1 MSRTLPCQLVSQAG
15 TLTQYGHG
23 MRRVIFD
30 EEHDMFRDS
39 VRAFVEKEIVP
50 NHEKW
55 EHDGKVDKGMFRKA
69 GSLGFLGMAAPESYG
84 GGGVEDFRYNSI
96 INEEIQRAAVVG
108 SGMCITLHNDVCL
121 PYFLNYCNEEQ
132 ADRWMPGLVNG
143 DLMSAIAMTEPAM
156 GSDLASMGT
165 TAIRDGAGYV
175 VNGSKT
181 FITNGINSDL
191 VITAVKTDPSEKHK
205 GISLVVLEEGMEG
218 FKRGRN
224 LDKLGMKSQD
234 TAELFFDDVFV
245 PEENVLGGEGA
256 GFLSLVNNLPQERLS
271 IAITGTASAQAAF
284 DWTVEYVTD
293 REAFGQKISSFQNTR
308 FELAE
313 MKTELDMAWVFIDR
327 QIEALN
333 VGELTAEDAAE
344 AKWWCTEMQLRTIT
358 RCLQLFG
365 GYGFMNEY
373 PIARAY
379 ADARVQTIYG
389 GTTEIMKEIIG
400 RQIVGR

>member
-1 MSRTLPCQLVSQAG
+1 
-15 TLTQYGHG
+15 
-23 MRRVIFD
+23 MRRTIFD
-30 EEHDMFRDS
+30 EEHDMFRES
-39 VRAFVEKEIVP
+39 VRSFIDKEIAP

-55 EHDGKVDKGMFRKA
+55 EQNGKVDKEMFQKA
-69 GSLGFLGMAAPESYG
+69 GSTGFLGMAIPEEYG
-84 GGGVEDFRYNSI
+84 GGGVEDFRYNSV
-96 INEEIQRAAVVG
+96 INEEIQLAGVVG

-121 PYFLNYCNEEQ
+121 PYFINYCNEEQ
-132 ADRWMPGLVNG
+132 ADRWMPGLANG
-143 DLMSAIAMTEPAM
+143 NLMSAIAMTEPAI

-165 TAIRDGAGYV
+165 SARPEGNGYV

-191 VITAVKTDPSEKHK
+191 IITAVKTDPSERHK
-205 GISLVVLEEGMEG
+205 GMSLLVIEDGMEG
-218 FKRGRN
+218 FERGRN

-234 TAELFFDDVFV
+234 TAELFFNDLYI
-245 PEENVLGGEGA
+245 PEENVLGGEGS
-256 GFLSLVNNLPQERLS
+256 GFLNLVNNLPQERLS

-284 DWTVEYVTD
+284 NWTVDYVTE
-293 REAFGQKISSFQNTR
+293 REAFGQKISAFQNTR

-313 MKTELDMAWVFIDR
+313 MKTELDLAWVFVDR

-333 VGELTAEDAAE
+333 DGELTAEDAAE

-400 RQIVGR
+400 RQITGR